1 MTDANDYVRG
11 AGAYER
17 ARTVGLHLGNPLSI
31 HTLHI
36 FLTDCE
42 IRDTI
47 TRTDVGMK
55 WQDTV
60 L

>member
-17 ARTVGLHLGNPLSI
+17 ARTVGLDPDIPLSI

-47 TRTDVGMK
+47 TRVDVGMK
-55 WQDTV
+55 WQDT
-60 L
+60 LL